1 MGILLWLLA
10 KFIVHL
16 EMHIK
21 LLQEKDTNCKKTIK
35 EAPLSDTPD
44 QL

>member
-1 MGILLWLLA
+1 MVAGKIHSSFGDA
-10 KFIVHL
+10 YKT
-16 EMHIK
+16 
-21 LLQEKDTNCKKTIK
+21 LQEKDTNCKKTIK